1 MLLKP
6 PLPSHVCRSHKINR
20 WAVAK
25 FSLLRSEH
33 AHIQDLY
40 RSDAG
45 SIASK
50 VNFPSMRH
58 ARYFI
63 TVWVFHSLR
72 HKACLAGL
80 NRIAVG
86 AVRLAGPWTRVRV
99 QGFIHSQQVE
109 QAVSMKNMWI
119 RCIKI
124 LLCPFSYLFS
134 LSFFFLSISLSLSL
148 IFSWWVHFN
157 FRATWGLENTRE
169 LLWLPMKIST
179 QCFWILIV
187 AKILH
192 QMWMPLN

>member
-6 PLPSHVCRSHKINR
+6 PLASHVCRSHKINR

-45 SIASK
+45 RIASK

-58 ARYFI
+58 AHYFI

-86 AVRLAGPWTRVRV
+86 AVRLAGPWIRVRV
-99 QGFIHSQQVE
+99 QGLLHSQQVE
-109 QAVSMKNMWI
+109 QAVSMKNHVNQMYQDPA
-119 RCIKI
+119 
-124 LLCPFSYLFS
+124 LSVFLPFLV
-134 LSFFFLSISLSLSL
+134 FFFFSLSLSQK
-148 IFSWWVHFN
+148 IFLMGSLQFPGQWN
-157 FRATWGLENTRE
+157 SRE

>member
-109 QAVSMKNMWI
+109 QAVSMKNLTFC
-119 RCIKI
+119 R
-124 LLCPFSYLFS
+124 FLF
-134 LSFFFLSISLSLSL
+134 FSLSLSLSLYL